1 MVVVSII
8 IGVSPLDVIIVIV
21 PDIVPEIG
29 WIYTDIVSI
38 TLEENNY
45 LGMEAFDIF
54 IHWPL
59 LVIRLGRIAAI

>member
-8 IGVSPLDVIIVIV
+8 IGVSPLDIIIVIV

-29 WIYTDIVSI
+29 WIYIDIVSI

-45 LGMEAFDIF
+45 GG
-54 IHWPL
+54 
-59 LVIRLGRIAAI
+59 V